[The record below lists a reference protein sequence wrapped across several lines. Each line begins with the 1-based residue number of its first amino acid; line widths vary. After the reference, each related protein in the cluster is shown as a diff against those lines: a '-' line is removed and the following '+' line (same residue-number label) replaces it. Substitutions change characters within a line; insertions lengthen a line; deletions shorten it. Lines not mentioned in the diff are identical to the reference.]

1 MAVSGLPS
9 VNPRAIQPQT
19 VNRDVSAAQRAF
31 FQAAL
36 ARTGAASLAA
46 ASEPAAATPLQAP
59 APARAAVAPE
69 PAAEPA
75 RHYRPG
81 SLLDIKI

>member
-9 VNPRAIQPQT
+9 VKPQAVQPP
-19 VNRDVSAAQRAF
+19 VENRDVRAAQRAF

-36 ARTGAASLAA
+36 ARTGAVAPAPGQPASA
-46 ASEPAAATPLQAP
+46 PIQAP
-59 APARAAVAPE
+59 APIRAAATPE